1 MLQLLSSSKCEFY
14 FSSSFIKMT
23 YLPMGGGEGVWG
35 KLVLSCMCCM
45 NGLNRDWGGGFFVV
59 MLGSAV
65 GF

>member
-1 MLQLLSSSKCEFY
+1 
-14 FSSSFIKMT
+14 MT